1 MTRRQALRH
10 SLLFLAGSPL
20 LRAQQGLPYTPEP
33 RQALEDLVDVF
44 DFEPLCK
51 AKIPKLSYDFIAGGV
66 DNEWT
71 LRHNREAFEAISFRP
86 HMLAGVQNLDLS
98 LDLFGQRIE
107 MPILIA
113 PTGSQGLA
121 HQQGE
126 IAMARAAGAV
136 KTIMVVSNNSS
147 YPLEKIAAA
156 ATGPLWFQHYPAENS
171 REQVE
176 RAVSLGCK
184 AVCITVDTTYDS
196 HRERLLR
203 GGESERV
210 PGGVP
215 GEPRPAP
222 AEGGR
227 RVVTRGAGNRYRLAE
242 RFTAR
247 LLWPYVAEVASYA
260 KVPVLVKGIL
270 RPDDAVHAVEN
281 GAQGVIVSN
290 HGGRYLEFDPPT
302 IEVLPA
308 IVAAV
313 GSKVPVIVDSGF
325 RRGTDI
331 LKALALGAKAVQV
344 GRPPLWGLGA
354 FGQPGAIRIMEML
367 QTELALAMGLSG
379 CRNLAAIDRSLV
391 AFDKKS

>member
-10 SLLFLAGSPL
+10 SLLFLAGSPW
-20 LRAQQGLPYTPEP
+20 LRAQQGLPYTREP

-71 LRHNREAFEAISFRP
+71 LRHNREAFEAITFRP

-215 GEPRPAP
+215 GEPRRGQPLPARRALYRPLAVALRRRSGLLRQGAGAGEGPPAP
-222 AEGGR
+222 R
-227 RVVTRGAGNRYRLAE
+227 RCGPRRRKRRPRRHRFEPRRSVSRVRSPHYRSA
-242 RFTAR
+242 AR
-247 LLWPYVAEVASYA
+247 D
-260 KVPVLVKGIL
+260 
-270 RPDDAVHAVEN
+270 RRCRRQ
-281 GAQGVIVSN
+281 QGS
-290 HGGRYLEFDPPT
+290 RD
-302 IEVLPA
+302 
-308 IVAAV
+308 
-313 GSKVPVIVDSGF
+313 
-325 RRGTDI
+325 RR
-331 LKALALGAKAVQV
+331 
-344 GRPPLWGLGA
+344 
-354 FGQPGAIRIMEML
+354 
-367 QTELALAMGLSG
+367 
-379 CRNLAAIDRSLV
+379 
-391 AFDKKS
+391 